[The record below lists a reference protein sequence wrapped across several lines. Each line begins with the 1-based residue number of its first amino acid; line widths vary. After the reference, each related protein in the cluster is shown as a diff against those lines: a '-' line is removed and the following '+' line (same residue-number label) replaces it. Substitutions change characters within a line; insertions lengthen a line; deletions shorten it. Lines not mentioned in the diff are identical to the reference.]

1 MKVLTIITYVGAAGL
16 ATAFGVTMAKT
27 NPSQT
32 EYEGYAAQRLT
43 QYLKDDVCKK
53 TTPLIEKL
61 LHSKCDKLVDSAN
74 PQIRQILSA
83 TTQRQDFILFSVYYT
98 DLKVSSW
105 IPAYKF
111 ETVGAFNNFYT
122 YKAEEQ

>member
-1 MKVLTIITYVGAAGL
+1 MKPLTIMAYMIAAGL
-16 ATAFGVTMAKT
+16 AVCGVAMAKT

-32 EYEGYAAQRLT
+32 EYEEYALQRLT
-43 QYLKDDVCKK
+43 QYLKQDVCKK
-53 TTPLIEKL
+53 TSKLIENL

-74 PQIRQILSA
+74 PQIKEILAA
-83 TTQRQDFILFSVYYT
+83 TTQKQDFIVFSIYRT

-105 IPAYKF
+105 LPSYRF

-122 YKAEEQ
+122 YTAEQQ